1 MDAAVVINQRI
12 KLGEGIAMHKS
23 GWTMIAAVLLLAAA
37 PVNDA
42 LAQATPAQ
50 APAQSKTGGTSA
62 SRPASPYD
70 RALLRPPLL
79 VAKAPASYQVK
90 FTTTKGDF
98 VISVTRA
105 WAPLGA
111 DRFYNLVRHHFYD
124 NTTFFRVLRGFVVQ
138 WGISAYPPVTAAWEH
153 APIKDDPV
161 VQSNQRGYLTYA
173 MGGANTRTTQVFV
186 NLVDNKRLDGMGF
199 SAFGQ
204 VTEGMEVVEALYA
217 GYGEGAPDGQGPE
230 QDKIE
235 KLGKSYLD
243 KNFAQL
249 DSIKT
254 TTLILPPGAAP
265 TAKPS
270 TKAPTGTPPS
280 PKTTPA
286 SQKQP

>member
-1 MDAAVVINQRI
+1 
-12 KLGEGIAMHKS
+12 MHKS
-23 GWTMIAAVLLLAAA
+23 GWMMIAAMMLFG
-37 PVNDA
+37 A
-42 LAQATPAQ
+42 LPCKEARAQAAPAQ
-50 APAQSKTGGTSA
+50 APAQPKSTTGSTTAHKTPA
-62 SRPASPYD
+62 ASPYD
-70 RALLRPPLL
+70 RLLLRPAMLT
-79 VAKAPASYQVK
+79 AKAPATYQVK

-124 NTTFFRVLRGFVVQ
+124 NSSFFRVLRGFVVQ
-138 WGISAYPPVTAAWEH
+138 WGISAYPPVSAAWSH

-161 VQSNQRGYLTYA
+161 VQSNLRGYITYA
-173 MGGANTRTTQVFV
+173 MGGADTRTTQVFV

-204 VTEGMEVVEALYA
+204 VTEGMDVVEALYA

-243 KNFAQL
+243 KGFEKL

-254 TTLILPPGAAP
+254 TTLILPPSAAP
-265 TAKPS
+265 A
-270 TKAPTGTPPS
+270 KAPPAPKSTPV
-280 PKTTPA
+280 A
-286 SQKQP
+286 QKQQ

>member
-1 MDAAVVINQRI
+1 
-12 KLGEGIAMHKS
+12 MHKS
-23 GWTMIAAVLLLAAA
+23 GLMKFATLLILGAGLCNEARSQATATQGPAA
-37 PVNDA
+37 PKSG
-42 LAQATPAQ
+42 ATS
-50 APAQSKTGGTSA
+50 APAHKTA
-62 SRPASPYD
+62 PASLYD
-70 RALLRPPLL
+70 RALLRPALL
-79 VAKAPASYQVK
+79 VAKAPATYQVK

-98 VISVTRA
+98 VITVTRA

-124 NTTFFRVLRGFVVQ
+124 NTSFFRVIRGFVVQ

-161 VQSNQRGYLTYA
+161 VQSNLRGYLTYA
-173 MGGANTRTTQVFV
+173 MGGPNTRTTQVFI

-199 SAFGQ
+199 ATFGQ
-204 VTEGMEVVEALYA
+204 ITEGMDVVDALYA
-217 GYGEGAPDGQGPE
+217 GYGEGAPEGQGPE

-243 KNFAQL
+243 KGFPQL

-265 TAKPS
+265 AKPA
-270 TKAPTGTPPS
+270 TKAPSGTPPAS
-280 PKTTPA
+280 AKATPA
-286 SQKQP
+286 SQKQH